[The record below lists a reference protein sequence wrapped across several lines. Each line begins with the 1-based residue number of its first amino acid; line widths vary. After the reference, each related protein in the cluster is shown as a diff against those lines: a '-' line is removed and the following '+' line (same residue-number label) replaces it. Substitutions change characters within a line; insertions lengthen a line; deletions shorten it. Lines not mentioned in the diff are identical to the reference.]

1 MKGTFLSRDIFD
13 FKKFLSPKTIVSQKM
28 HHQIELLLV
37 LEDKRGIFKNTSD
50 STV

>member
-1 MKGTFLSRDIFD
+1 
-13 FKKFLSPKTIVSQKM
+13 M
-28 HHQIELLLV
+28 HRQIELLLV

>member
-1 MKGTFLSRDIFD
+1 MKGIFLCRNIF
-13 FKKFLSPKTIVSQKM
+13 VSQKM

-37 LEDKRGIFKNTSD
+37 VEDKRGIFKNTSD